1 MKFKVRLLAIFLI
14 GLFSIQPT
22 ISLSDDSLETV
33 QLTLVITAAD
43 EINLTAVKQVEKG
56 INSFEAISEL
66 VAMKAK
72 ETDMGTY
79 EELTISP
86 KMITEFVS
94 FAQKTKLIDEP
105 KNIKANY
112 WDEKK
117 QRIILFVKNLFAILF
132 FLKSSFWR
140 LYFILFNIKFTQS

>member
-1 MKFKVRLLAIFLI
+1 MKFKVRILAIFLI

-56 INSFEAISEL
+56 INSFEAIAQL

-72 ETDMGTY
+72 ETDWGPQIMSLGGVEAIGNTY
-79 EELTISP
+79 WALYVNGSMSMVGA
-86 KMITEFVS
+86 KDV
-94 FAQKTKLIDEP
+94 
-105 KNIKANY
+105 
-112 WDEKK
+112 
-117 QRIILFVKNLFAILF
+117 ILLVDTFIRLNLETF
-132 FLKSSFWR
+132 
-140 LYFILFNIKFTQS
+140 

>member
-1 MKFKVRLLAIFLI
+1 MKFKVRILAILLI

-56 INSFEAISEL
+56 INSFKAIGQL

-72 ETDMGTY
+72 ETDWGPQIMSLGGVEAIGNTY
-79 EELTISP
+79 WALYVNGSMSMVGA
-86 KMITEFVS
+86 KDV
-94 FAQKTKLIDEP
+94 
-105 KNIKANY
+105 
-112 WDEKK
+112 
-117 QRIILFVKNLFAILF
+117 ILLADTYIRLNLETF
-132 FLKSSFWR
+132 
-140 LYFILFNIKFTQS
+140 

>member
-1 MKFKVRLLAIFLI
+1 MKFKVRILAILLI

-56 INSFEAISEL
+56 INSFEAIGQL

-72 ETDMGTY
+72 ETDWGPQIMSLGGVEAIGNTY
-79 EELTISP
+79 WALYVNGSMSMVGA
-86 KMITEFVS
+86 KDV
-94 FAQKTKLIDEP
+94 
-105 KNIKANY
+105 
-112 WDEKK
+112 
-117 QRIILFVKNLFAILF
+117 ILLADTFIRLNLETF
-132 FLKSSFWR
+132 
-140 LYFILFNIKFTQS
+140 